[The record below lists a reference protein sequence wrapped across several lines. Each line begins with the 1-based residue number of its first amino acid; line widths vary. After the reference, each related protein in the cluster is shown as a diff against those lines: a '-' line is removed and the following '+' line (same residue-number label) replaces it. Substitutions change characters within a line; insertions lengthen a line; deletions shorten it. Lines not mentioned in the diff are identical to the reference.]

1 MIFRSID
8 VVYIMQNVF
17 QDNTV
22 IIHTRYRP
30 QKIGL
35 LHIANLSM
43 FKNGQTST
51 TTDYITGT
59 VPAGGVWSLIGTVVT
74 VELDDVVFAFI
85 TGAFVIML
93 V

>member
-1 MIFRSID
+1 MC
-8 VVYIMQNVF
+8 VNTTQLAY

-22 IIHTRYRP
+22 TTNTEITFP

-35 LHIANLSM
+35 LHTANLFILKM
-43 FKNGQTST
+43 GRMST

-85 TGAFVIML
+85 TGAFVIIL

>member
-1 MIFRSID
+1 MC
-8 VVYIMQNVF
+8 VNTMQLAY

-22 IIHTRYRP
+22 TTNTEITFP

-35 LHIANLSM
+35 LHTANLSI
-43 FKNGQTST
+43 FKMGRTST

-74 VELDDVVFAFI
+74 VELDDVVFALTTLLLLI
-85 TGAFVIML
+85 IL